1 MSSRTDSQRKDSLS
15 YLTTAITTR
24 PVNTPLQQPLG
35 ALLPKLL
42 PLILDGSNGVRDQLL
57 KLLIKL
63 PTRDIEDHVDQIL
76 LYIRAGMT
84 HLAADIRSS
93 TMDILSW
100 ALESAGNETVSC
112 AGGWVKTLKSYLAVL
127 GWSNEEQSASWSTNK
142 VSFGKVG
149 NEGKAFVKNLNV
161 LAVFLRA
168 GLIKPPQPSEPP
180 PSSRFPL
187 WHVSY
192 HMLPSKSNCYAHLN
206 LFGSPRD
213 EDSEMYEDRE
223 DRQRIFHKRFFKA
236 IERGIEAVRREGGEL
251 GRAAAAI
258 SKVMSEGMADYEV
271 QEY

>member
-15 YLTTAITTR
+15 YLATAIASR
-24 PVNTPLQQPLG
+24 PIGTPLQLPIST
-35 ALLPKLL
+35 LLPKVL

-57 KLLIKL
+57 RLLKKL
-63 PTRDIEDHVDQIL
+63 PTRDIEDHVHQIL

-93 TMDILSW
+93 SMDILSW
-100 ALESAGNETVSC
+100 ALESAGSEIVSC

-127 GWSNEEQSASWSTNK
+127 GWSNEEQSASWSSNK
-142 VSFGKVG
+142 ASFGKSG
-149 NEGKAFVKNLNV
+149 SEGKAFVKNLTV
-161 LAVFLRA
+161 LAMFLRA

-180 PSSRFPL
+180 PRSTFPL
-187 WHVSY
+187 KHVS
-192 HMLPSKSNCYAHLN
+192 HHVLPTKSNCYAHLN

-213 EDSEMYEDRE
+213 EESEMYEDRE

-236 IERGIEAVRREGGEL
+236 IERGTDAIRREGGEL

-258 SKVMSEGMADYEV
+258 TKVVVEGMADYE
-271 QEY
+271 Q